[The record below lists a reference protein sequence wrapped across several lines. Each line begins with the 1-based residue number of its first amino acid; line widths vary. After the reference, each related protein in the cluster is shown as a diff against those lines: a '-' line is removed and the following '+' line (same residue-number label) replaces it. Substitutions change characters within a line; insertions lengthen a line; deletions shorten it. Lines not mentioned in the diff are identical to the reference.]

1 MGQDDVHV
9 GEIDRH
15 VVDVHR
21 VGVLQTDAA
30 AAVRARSDSGLAGV
44 EQGHKPAGGDDLVER
59 VGTSVVRIEALRARV
74 ELEPPDTEVGGQ
86 APGEAHAGCAAGRVD
101 ARERDDHIR
110 VLGGELGDLDA
121 VRHRLLA
128 GPGCAAAGE
137 RDARHVALPVVG
149 GQPGHCVVR
158 HRSDPE
164 VRAPRRAAASDLILV
179 VAHGPVHMGMY
190 VDRGEGDD
198 VHRSST
204 YGAAVR
210 SRTASGL
217 TPGAHSFSRSWPS
230 AMWKT
235 ARSVY
240 TRVITRRP
248 VSGNVH
254 SSTIFGRPLRSRCS
268 ITTHT
273 SRAPAT
279 RSIAPPTA
287 GFLPGTYQFARSP

>member
-1 MGQDDVHV
+1 MISGLTSGLMSRFSKSLIHRSGVMAGKSEPKSTFSRSRLLAYCTSRGGDGV
-9 GEIDRH
+9 GGEGGGEADGGWGGG
-15 VVDVHR
+15 R
-21 VGVLQTDAA
+21 VG
-30 AAVRARSDSGLAGV
+30 
-44 EQGHKPAGGDDLVER
+44 
-59 VGTSVVRIEALRARV
+59 
-74 ELEPPDTEVGGQ
+74 
-86 APGEAHAGCAAGRVD
+86 
-101 ARERDDHIR
+101 ARERDDHSR

-121 VRHRLLA
+121 VRHGLLA
-128 GPGCAAAGE
+128 GPGCAVDGE

-149 GQPGHCVVR
+149 GQLGHCVVR
-158 HRSDPE
+158 DRPDPE
-164 VRAPRRAAASDLILV
+164 VRAHRRAAASDLILV
-179 VAHGPVHMGMY
+179 IAHGPVHMGMY
-190 VDRGEGDD
+190 VDRGEGGD
-198 VHRSST
+198 VHWSSM

-217 TPGAHSFSRSWPS
+217 TPGAHSVSRSWPS
-230 AMWKT
+230 ATWKT

-279 RSIAPPTA
+279 RSIAPPTP
-287 GFLPGTYQFARSP
+287 GFLPGTYQLARSPWADTCTAPRTVS